1 VRLRVALVVV
11 AAVLAAV
18 PAARGANY
26 LRVGF
31 EDDTIKWMVRPDGFV
46 GAQGEL
52 GAIFTRITIP
62 WHRGQV
68 TPGPLAET
76 FLARARA
83 AGVLWQKVVIAVY
96 GDAAQAPTDPTSRE
110 QYCRF
115 VRAAVERLP
124 YMSAVVIWNEANSPH
139 YWPTRA
145 GAGAYEALLA
155 RCYDLLHAY
164 RPNVNVIDST
174 ASHYDPAA
182 FILGLGAAY
191 RASGRQRPIVDTF
204 GHNPY
209 PEYAAE
215 EPWTTHSGTGTIG
228 EGDYQTLMDTLT
240 LAFGGT
246 GQPVPSA
253 TWARI
258 WYLEDGFQTDV
269 PRAFARLYTGS
280 ENDSTVLPAAGDGE
294 SQASQLTAAISLA
307 YCQPAVSGF
316 FNFKLLD
323 DRSLGGWQSGLMYP
337 NGVPKPSFAAYQ
349 RIAAAVAENAIDCT
363 TVRGSPQYTQ
373 TAG

>member
-26 LRVGF
+26 LRLGF
-31 EDDTIKWMVRPDGFV
+31 DDDTIKWMVRPDGFV
-46 GAQGEL
+46 GAQREL

-83 AGVLWQKVVIAVY
+83 AGGLWQKVVIAVY

-145 GAGAYEALLA
+145 GAGA
-155 RCYDLLHAY
+155 
-164 RPNVNVIDST
+164 
-174 ASHYDPAA
+174 
-182 FILGLGAAY
+182 
-191 RASGRQRPIVDTF
+191 
-204 GHNPY
+204 
-209 PEYAAE
+209 
-215 EPWTTHSGTGTIG
+215 
-228 EGDYQTLMDTLT
+228 
-240 LAFGGT
+240 
-246 GQPVPSA
+246 
-253 TWARI
+253 
-258 WYLEDGFQTDV
+258 
-269 PRAFARLYTGS
+269 
-280 ENDSTVLPAAGDGE
+280 
-294 SQASQLTAAISLA
+294 
-307 YCQPAVSGF
+307 
-316 FNFKLLD
+316 
-323 DRSLGGWQSGLMYP
+323 
-337 NGVPKPSFAAYQ
+337 
-349 RIAAAVAENAIDCT
+349 
-363 TVRGSPQYTQ
+363 
-373 TAG
+373 